1 MEGSKMFIEAGKKVS
16 VSDLLKGIIIQSG
29 NDASVAIA
37 EYAGGTERGF
47 VDLMNAYAS
56 SLNMN
61 NTIFQNSTGLPDE
74 NHFSSAQDL
83 AILTSNLIT
92 KFPDIYS
99 FYKEKQFTFNDIKQL
114 NRNKLLWRDD
124 SSDGVKTGHTEA
136 AGYCLV
142 GSAKRGDM
150 RLITVVAGS
159 DSDNNRF
166 LASQRLLEYGFRFFA
181 TQKVLNANQE
191 YKKINIWGGAEKTL
205 GLGVL
210 EDVSLTLP
218 RTNFKDLTVNYKYS
232 NNIQAPIEVGQ
243 KIGTLEIIS
252 NDEIVFSTNLVALD
266 NIKIGFKSIEGKNT
280 TFLNG
285 KNVEDA
291 IRTMEVSNMVSP
303 VAELSMVRRD
313 LVRQQQEMG
322 KDKSVVLDGRDIGT
336 VVFPEAELKIFLTA
350 EATIRAQRRF
360 EELKA
365 KDIDISLEE
374 VIQNL
379 NERDHIDST
388 RADSP
393 LKQAK
398 DAHLLDNS
406 QLDLEASIDYV
417 IQLIEAL

>member
-1 MEGSKMFIEAGKKVS
+1 MKNLLVLPLLTSMVAFGQSFVPDAPELDLKSYILIEPNTNTVIAEFNSNSEIEPASMTKIMTVYVTADQISNDLISIDDEVLISEKAWRMEGSRMFVEAGKKVS

-29 NDASVAIA
+29 NDASVAIS
-37 EYAGGTERGF
+37 EYVGGTERGF

-61 NTIFQNSTGLPDE
+61 NTIFQNSTGLPDD

-124 SSDGVKTGHTEA
+124 SSDGVKTGHTKA

-191 YKKINIWGGAEKTL
+191 YKKINIWGGVEKTL

-210 EDVSLTLP
+210 EDVSITLP
-218 RTNFKDLTVNYKYS
+218 RTSFKDLTVNYNYS

-252 NDEIVFSTNLVALD
+252 NDEIVFSTNLVALE
-266 NIKIGFKSIEGKNT
+266 NIKSKGFFGRLWSKFVLWI
-280 TFLNG
+280 
-285 KNVEDA
+285 
-291 IRTMEVSNMVSP
+291 
-303 VAELSMVRRD
+303 LSLFGMT
-313 LVRQQQEMG
+313 E
-322 KDKSVVLDGRDIGT
+322 
-336 VVFPEAELKIFLTA
+336 
-350 EATIRAQRRF
+350 
-360 EELKA
+360 
-365 KDIDISLEE
+365 
-374 VIQNL
+374 N
-379 NERDHIDST
+379 
-388 RADSP
+388 
-393 LKQAK
+393 
-398 DAHLLDNS
+398 
-406 QLDLEASIDYV
+406 ASD
-417 IQLIEAL
+417 

>member
-1 MEGSKMFIEAGKKVS
+1 MKKLLILPLLTSVIAFGQSFVPDAPELDLKSYILIEPNTNTVIAEFNSNSEIEPASMTKIMTVYVTADQIANDLISMDDEVLISEKAWRMEGSRMFVEAGKKVS

-29 NDASVAIA
+29 NDASVAIS
-37 EYAGGTERGF
+37 EYVGGTERGF

-61 NTIFQNSTGLPDE
+61 NTIFQNSTGLPDD

-83 AILTSNLIT
+83 ATLTSNLIT

-191 YKKINIWGGAEKTL
+191 YKKINIWGGVEKTL

-210 EDVSLTLP
+210 EDVSITLP
-218 RTNFKDLTVNYKYS
+218 RTSFKDLTVNYNYS

-252 NDEIVFSTNLVALD
+252 NDEIVFSTNLVALE
-266 NIKIGFKSIEGKNT
+266 NIKSKGFFGRLWSKFVLWI
-280 TFLNG
+280 
-285 KNVEDA
+285 
-291 IRTMEVSNMVSP
+291 
-303 VAELSMVRRD
+303 LSLFGMT
-313 LVRQQQEMG
+313 E
-322 KDKSVVLDGRDIGT
+322 
-336 VVFPEAELKIFLTA
+336 
-350 EATIRAQRRF
+350 
-360 EELKA
+360 
-365 KDIDISLEE
+365 
-374 VIQNL
+374 N
-379 NERDHIDST
+379 
-388 RADSP
+388 
-393 LKQAK
+393 
-398 DAHLLDNS
+398 
-406 QLDLEASIDYV
+406 ASD
-417 IQLIEAL
+417 

>member
-1 MEGSKMFIEAGKKVS
+1 MKNLLVLPLLTSMVAFGQSFVPDAPELDLKSYILIEPNTNTVIAEFNSSSEIEPASMTKIMTVYVTADQISNDLISIDDEVLISEKAWRMEGSRMFVEAGKKVS

-29 NDASVAIA
+29 NDASVAIS
-37 EYAGGTERGF
+37 EYVGGTERGF
-47 VDLMNAYAS
+47 VDLMNAYAG

-61 NTIFQNSTGLPDE
+61 NTIFQNSTGLPDD

-181 TQKVLNANQE
+181 TQKVINANQE
-191 YKKINIWGGAEKTL
+191 YKKINIWGGVEKTL

-210 EDVSLTLP
+210 EDVSITLP
-218 RTNFKDLTVNYKYS
+218 RTSFKDLTVNYNYS

-252 NDEIVFSTNLVALD
+252 NDEVIFSTNLVALE
-266 NIKIGFKSIEGKNT
+266 NIKSKGFFGRLWSKFVLWI
-280 TFLNG
+280 
-285 KNVEDA
+285 
-291 IRTMEVSNMVSP
+291 
-303 VAELSMVRRD
+303 LSLFGMT
-313 LVRQQQEMG
+313 E
-322 KDKSVVLDGRDIGT
+322 
-336 VVFPEAELKIFLTA
+336 
-350 EATIRAQRRF
+350 
-360 EELKA
+360 
-365 KDIDISLEE
+365 
-374 VIQNL
+374 N
-379 NERDHIDST
+379 
-388 RADSP
+388 
-393 LKQAK
+393 
-398 DAHLLDNS
+398 
-406 QLDLEASIDYV
+406 ASD
-417 IQLIEAL
+417 